1 MFCQDNKNLQKNT
14 DIKQGGLCFSILMAS
29 YVILAFI
36 VQSILLT
43 FIEKDSFL
51 YIAVCSVLSSLSIF
65 GVIIYARLHKKIE
78 FNLGLKNF
86 KVNHLGFSLLL
97 SAGMFLGLGFV
108 NLKINEVF
116 VGWGVK
122 ISSPEIVMDNV
133 WQFLFFT
140 LTLAVLPAIFEEIF
154 FRGILLNA
162 LREKHTLLSV
172 ILVSLCFS
180 LYHCNLS
187 QLVYQFI
194 YGVAFSFVAIALKSV
209 IPCIISHF
217 LNNFIVLLSYFAG
230 FSIDLYSILI
240 IGLGLICLIALSTL
254 VVLIFRKNKL
264 YKKDK
269 TNIGEFILYSLFGV
283 IICVLMIVSALMV

>member
-1 MFCQDNKNLQKNT
+1 MFCQDNKNLQKNI
-14 DIKQGGLCFSILMAS
+14 DIKQGGLCFSILMAT
-29 YVILAFI
+29 YVLFAFV

-43 FIEKDSFL
+43 FTEKESFL
-51 YIAVCSVLSSLSIF
+51 YLGVCSVLSSLAIL
-65 GVIIYARLHKKIE
+65 GVIIYARLHKKIK
-78 FNLGLKNF
+78 FDIGLKNF